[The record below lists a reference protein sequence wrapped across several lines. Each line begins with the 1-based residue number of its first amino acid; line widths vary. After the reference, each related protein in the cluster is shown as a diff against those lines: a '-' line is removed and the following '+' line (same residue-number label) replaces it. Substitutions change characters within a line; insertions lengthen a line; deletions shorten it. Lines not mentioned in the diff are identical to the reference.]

1 MKCLVSVQEASS
13 VFRFYCTEWV
23 GGIITQ
29 WFKEEMEPELGDA
42 DTSDDEWQRKEK
54 RECFE
59 ATRPVMSCVQ
69 CTWRICS

>member
-1 MKCLVSVQEASS
+1 MEKMLPPLELFWELSEITHMKCLVSVQEASS

-42 DTSDDEWQRKEK
+42 DTSDDEW
-54 RECFE
+54 
-59 ATRPVMSCVQ
+59 
-69 CTWRICS
+69 